1 MKHILA
7 IFIKQVLI
15 PNQWAWIALLLVS
28 HSVSPAEKLK
38 LSPMKRIPRASHPAN
53 GVQTDT
59 RHKPAS
65 GNLVKKSNGRM
76 PFYIDFSA
84 IPDSITQEDSNKKPP
99 SISPIPDRIIK
110 EVEAMDPDIGDIPD
124 NITEEASDIAMPDI
138 GDIPDNIT
146 EEASDIAMPDMGFG
160 SDNTTKESTTVIAPH
175 NDTPSEIQKPKSS
188 PAKLL
193 PMHRFINHELG
204 SPKIQDTAQRL
215 AQFIKNGNIKEFRR
229 LLSHTLQN
237 KSPLQVLVIFHMV
250 TKEGNTL
257 IHWMATTHSKEFSQE
272 LKYILEAFGA
282 YNEQIEKSPR
292 NSLREMRQEIAL
304 MELDLDS
311 LWQTESTTHLDDF
324 EPAKML
330 KKTNTLSY
338 YKSMI
343 GELLTLGNTRRFL
356 SIIADK
362 TQEEDFFDL
371 LKNVK
376 IAFPSDQDF
385 IREADQ
391 LIRLLTPPLY
401 IKNLQ
406 GLTPLQLAIKTSRK
420 KEDGTVVVLS
430 RAEKIIGIDTNTDS
444 SSHNKRISLLRRFGI
459 GTAIVVGATAC
470 AYVFY

>member
-1 MKHILA
+1 MKHILE

-15 PNQWAWIALLLVS
+15 SNQWAWIALLLVS
-28 HSVSPAEKLK
+28 HSVSPSEKLTSR
-38 LSPMKRIPRASHPAN
+38 LFPIKRIPKASHPAN
-53 GVQTDT
+53 E
-59 RHKPAS
+59 S
-65 GNLVKKSNGRM
+65 GESVKKSNGRM
-76 PFYIDFSA
+76 PFYIDFSS
-84 IPDSITQEDSNKKPP
+84 IPDSITQADSNKKPP
-99 SISPIPDRIIK
+99 SISPIPDRIIE
-110 EVEAMDPDIGDIPD
+110 EVEARDPD
-124 NITEEASDIAMPDI
+124 M

-146 EEASDIAMPDMGFG
+146 EEASDIAMPDMGDIPDNITKEASDIAMPDMGFG
-160 SDNTTKESTTVIAPH
+160 SDNTTEESTTAIAPY
-175 NDTPSEIQKPKSS
+175 NDTPSKIQKPKSS
-188 PAKLL
+188 PSKLL

-204 SPKIQDTAQRL
+204 NPKIQDTAQRL
-215 AQFIKNGNIKEFRR
+215 TQFIKNGNIKGFRR

-257 IHWMATTHSKEFSQE
+257 LHWMATTHSKEFNQE

-282 YNEQIEKSPR
+282 YNEQIEKSSR

-304 MELDLDS
+304 KELDRDS

-356 SIIADK
+356 SIIAEK

-376 IAFPSDQDF
+376 TAFSSDQDF

-420 KEDGTVVVLS
+420 KEDSTVVILS

-444 SSHNKRISLLRRFGI
+444 SSHNKRILLLRRFGI